1 MAWTLNR
8 TIIPLACAAGLLAAA
23 CGSSDTANATTSTTV
38 HPDDLLWVEEH
49 RLNDTG
55 NDLVFNPDGT
65 KLYITEPGLLYQP
78 GQAIMGERVW
88 DVETRTLTK
97 LDIGWDTHLIAVNN
111 DGIIATIVDLNDPNN
126 PDQTDSNETEP
137 DEPRDTTIV
146 DEAEEE
152 QEPRHAIRVWDPE
165 TAETLYD
172 IPETTDVPHFSPDGT
187 YLAAVGLDDPEIR
200 NLNIWDATTGD
211 LLHTITDQTSG
222 ITEIQFTPDSTQIIT
237 TNRDG
242 VIRIWDPQ
250 TGNLLT
256 AFGNIPTDDIPGLGT
271 VSPDGKYYAVEDD
284 EAETILIWN
293 LETEQLEK
301 TIPFDP
307 LKTRALTSLEYS
319 PDGTQLAAGG
329 FGTSG
334 IFDVKTGNLIQQFP
348 PSDFEARVNVVFSP
362 DGKRLAISDIADER
376 GRGKYTVIYKQNPK

>member
-8 TIIPLACAAGLLAAA
+8 TAVSLACVATLLAAA
-23 CGSSDTANATTSTTV
+23 CSSSANATATTA
-38 HPDDLLWVEEH
+38 HPDDLPWVEEH

-55 NDLVFNPDGT
+55 DDLAFNPDST
-65 KLYITEPGLLYQP
+65 KLYMTRPGLLYQP
-78 GQAIMGERVW
+78 GEPIRGQRVW
-88 DVETRTLTK
+88 DLETKTLTK
-97 LDIGWDTHLIAVNN
+97 LDIGWDTDFIAVNN
-111 DGIIATIVDLNDPNN
+111 DGIIAAIVDL
-126 PDQTDSNETEP
+126 NETEP
-137 DEPRDTTIV
+137 DTYSDTTIV
-146 DEAEEE
+146 DEPEDE
-152 QEPRHAIRVWDPE
+152 QEPRYAIRVWDPE

-376 GRGKYTVIYKQNPK
+376 GNGKYTIIYKQNPK

>member
-8 TIIPLACAAGLLAAA
+8 TAVSLACVASLLASA
-23 CGSSDTANATTSTTV
+23 CGGSSDTANATTTTA
-38 HPDDLLWVEEH
+38 HPDDLPWVEEI

-55 NDLVFNPDGT
+55 DDLAFNPDST
-65 KLYITEPGLLYQP
+65 KLYMTRPGLLRQP
-78 GQAIMGERVW
+78 GEPIRGQRVW
-88 DVETRTLTK
+88 DLETKTLTK
-97 LDIGWDTHLIAVNN
+97 LDIGWDTDFIAVNN
-111 DGIIATIVDLNDPNN
+111 DGIIAAIVDL
-126 PDQTDSNETEP
+126 NETEP
-137 DEPRDTTIV
+137 DTYSDTTIV
-146 DEAEEE
+146 DEPEDE
-152 QEPRHAIRVWDPE
+152 QEPRYAIRVWDPE

-172 IPETTDVPHFSPDGT
+172 IPDISGAPYFSPDGA
-187 YLAAVGLDDPEIR
+187 YLAAAGLNDPEIR

-211 LLHTITDQTSG
+211 LLHNITDQTSS
-222 ITEIQFTPDSTQIIT
+222 ITEIQFTPDSTKIIT
-237 TNRDG
+237 TNEDG
-242 VIRIWDPQ
+242 LIRIWDPQ

-256 AFGNIPTDDIPGLGT
+256 AFGNTSPDDTPGLGT
-271 VSPDGKYYAVEDD
+271 VSPDGKHYAVEDD

-307 LKTRALTSLEYS
+307 LKTRALFSLEYS

-329 FGTSG
+329 IGVSG

-348 PSDFEARVNVVFSP
+348 PSDFEAAVNVVFSP

-376 GRGKYTVIYKQNPK
+376 GNGKYTIIYKQNPK